1 MPGNTELSI
10 QERAHLL
17 KLGAHEVAL
26 LRLAYRYEP
35 EEDKLY
41 LSNGACVDE
50 HTLMTQGFGCYGH
63 TFLQFCRIFSRLELT
78 IEEFVLLCCIVF
90 FSYGKDSVIVRERE
104 KRWFCLCLD
113 RIEGQGTRVKV
124 EQLQTRYCE
133 TERLYIAKHRTNDPM
148 HFTKLLLLLS
158 KLRALDALS
167 KRSRQD
173 ECPSTM
179 KHRFVFSVA
188 ERLLCL
194 QMNTDGQ
201 VQKCIFEVLHRETT
215 NVVVV
220 SDRDECNQER
230 YPLLFRIWRSI
241 SSTRWIRNQ
250 ITVGSI
256 MV

>member
-1 MPGNTELSI
+1 MQMPGNNELSI

-90 FSYGKDSVIVRERE
+90 FSYGKVLMNYFN
-104 KRWFCLCLD
+104 KRWIGCFLFLD
-113 RIEGQGTRVKV
+113 RIEGQATRVKV
-124 EQLQTRYCE
+124 EELQTRYCE
-133 TERLYIAKHRTNDPM
+133 IERVHIAKKRVNDPM

-167 KRSRQD
+167 K
-173 ECPSTM
+173 
-179 KHRFVFSVA
+179 
-188 ERLLCL
+188 
-194 QMNTDGQ
+194 
-201 VQKCIFEVLHRETT
+201 
-215 NVVVV
+215 
-220 SDRDECNQER
+220 
-230 YPLLFRIWRSI
+230 
-241 SSTRWIRNQ
+241 
-250 ITVGSI
+250 
-256 MV
+256 

>member
-1 MPGNTELSI
+1 MQMPGNTELSI

-50 HTLMTQGFGCYGH
+50 QTLMTQGFGCYGH

-90 FSYGKDSVIVRERE
+90 FSHGTNDARRRTNAYLSGI
-104 KRWFCLCLD
+104 LD
-113 RIEGQGTRVKV
+113 RIEGQATRLKV
-124 EQLQTRYCE
+124 EELQTRYCE
-133 TERLYIAKHRTNDPM
+133 IERLSIARNRANDPM

-167 KRSRQD
+167 
-173 ECPSTM
+173 E
-179 KHRFVFSVA
+179 
-188 ERLLCL
+188 
-194 QMNTDGQ
+194 
-201 VQKCIFEVLHRETT
+201 
-215 NVVVV
+215 
-220 SDRDECNQER
+220 
-230 YPLLFRIWRSI
+230 
-241 SSTRWIRNQ
+241 
-250 ITVGSI
+250 
-256 MV
+256 